1 MKKLLIVLL
10 AVITS
15 NVSASVIDSGTFVTD
30 TSQEL
35 DFLKLTDARIL
46 GTSVGQVEALLLSDA
61 TLFGFR
67 YATASEVL
75 QLFSNF
81 TTLQAPEP
89 TFGNT
94 ISYSPSSA
102 VGSFVDLVGI
112 NYLGGNTARSALGAT
127 ANQADPHP
135 TLGAR
140 RILIEATDFID
151 GLQNDFIDIDSIIE
165 IQFSSTSSSY
175 LVRDNISAVPVP
187 AAAWLFG
194 SGLIGLIGV
203 ARRK

>member
-1 MKKLLIVLL
+1 
-10 AVITS
+10 
-15 NVSASVIDSGTFVTD
+15 
-30 TSQEL
+30 
-35 DFLKLTDARIL
+35 
-46 GTSVGQVEALLLSDA
+46 
-61 TLFGFR
+61 
-67 YATASEVL
+67 
-75 QLFSNF
+75 
-81 TTLQAPEP
+81 
-89 TFGNT
+89 
-94 ISYSPSSA
+94 
-102 VGSFVDLVGI
+102 
-112 NYLGGNTARSALGAT
+112 LGGNTARSALGAT